1 MPRIM
6 LLTTGGTIACTT
18 TPEGVLRPTLTG
30 TQLVDGIRDL
40 LPDQLTLDVRD
51 MTRLDSSAI
60 SLADVDNLIAAVQQE
75 LADPE
80 IAGVVITHGTDSLEE
95 TALALD
101 CFHHDERPIVLTGAQ
116 RGFDHDASDGPSNLV
131 EATRLAADPLSR
143 GQGVLIAFGG
153 WTIPARGAAKCHTSD
168 LVGFISTT
176 PPEVPRPQALAIAP
190 LAGFFVPIISAW
202 PGCGRELID
211 ASVAA
216 GAHGIVVEAL
226 GSGNMG
232 PVMGQG
238 VADALAQ
245 NIPVVVSTRVP
256 SGEVRLAY
264 GGDGG
269 GATLGSLGAVGSGY
283 LRAGQSRI
291 ALIVSLA
298 TDTPIKDLL

>member
-1 MPRIM
+1 M

-18 TPEGVLRPTLTG
+18 TPEGVLRPTLAG
-30 TQLVDGIRDL
+30 VELVEGIRDL
-40 LPDQLTLDVRD
+40 LPRQLTLRIRD

-60 SLADVDNLIAAVQQE
+60 SLGDLDALIAAVHQE

-80 IAGVVITHGTDSLEE
+80 VAGVVITHGTDSMEE

-101 CFHHDERPIVLTGAQ
+101 CFHDDDRPVVLTGAQ
-116 RGFDHDASDGPSNLV
+116 RGFDHESSDGPSNLV
-131 EATRLAADPLSR
+131 EAVRLAADPLSR

-153 WTIPARGAAKCHTSD
+153 WTIPARGAAKRHTSD
-168 LVGFISTT
+168 LDGFISTT
-176 PPEVPRPQALAIAP
+176 PPEVARPEAIKIAP
-190 LAGFFVPIISAW
+190 LAGYFVPIISAW

-211 ASVAA
+211 AAVTA

-226 GSGNMG
+226 GAGNMG

-238 VADALAQ
+238 LADALAQ

-269 GATLGSLGAVGSGY
+269 GATLRSLGAVGSGF

-298 TDTPIKDLL
+298 TGTPLKDLL